1 MEIQQ
6 AVTALAA
13 LAHPMRLQIFRALVV
28 TGPDGLNPGL
38 LAEQLQLPA
47 ATLSFHLKE
56 LSHAGLAD
64 AERDGRFLRYRAQY
78 AQMDALMGFLTENC
92 CAGSATCSPRQRSKG
107 ACS

>member
-28 TGPDGLNPGL
+28 AGPDGLNPGL

-92 CAGSATCSPRQRSKG
+92 CAGSTTCSPRQRSKG

>member
-28 TGPDGLNPGL
+28 AGPDGLNPGL